1 MLVDRTAGRVA
12 RNQSMFRDANERIE
26 QSAEEL
32 LEDTAAAVPFICE
45 CPEPTC
51 TSIARLSLVDY
62 EMVRS
67 RGDWFFAVPG
77 HEVCV
82 VDGEEVATIVKR
94 YAGYSLMEKTAPQAR
109 PQNGLIRAGSWE
121 AEPRPGGCVQLS
133 SRLVRQLT
141 AAVT

>member
-1 MLVDRTAGRVA
+1 MLVELTAERVA

-26 QSAEEL
+26 KSAEEL

-67 RGDWFFAVPG
+67 RGDWFFAAPG

-94 YAGYSLMEKTAPQAR
+94 YAGYSLMEKIGAAGEAAAR
-109 PQNGLIRAGSWE
+109 LD
-121 AEPRPGGCVQLS
+121 PRG
-133 SRLVRQLT
+133 
-141 AAVT
+141 

>member
-1 MLVDRTAGRVA
+1 MLIELTAERVA

-26 QSAEEL
+26 KSAEEL

-67 RGDWFFAVPG
+67 RGDWFFAAPG

-82 VDGEEVATIVKR
+82 VDGEEVARIVKR
-94 YAGYSLMEKTAPQAR
+94 YAGYSLMEKIGAAGEAAAR
-109 PQNGLIRAGSWE
+109 LD
-121 AEPRPGGCVQLS
+121 PRG
-133 SRLVRQLT
+133 
-141 AAVT
+141 